1 MVAAALAK
9 WQSLTSCTRTS
20 RSHCIVKRRVGIS
33 AASTFLRGLYSMS
46 RSAHSSRHEE
56 GGDLMNPKRVSFCS
70 IALISIASAVG
81 AQRTVPPV
89 KPTPPKLMTGLLH
102 LNPQPEPPGV
112 TSDAKA
118 KPLPH
123 TIRALNPQPEPPG
136 TTDASKPTVPGVHVP
151 KKP

>member
-1 MVAAALAK
+1 
-9 WQSLTSCTRTS
+9 
-20 RSHCIVKRRVGIS
+20 
-33 AASTFLRGLYSMS
+33 
-46 RSAHSSRHEE
+46 
-56 GGDLMNPKRVSFCS
+56 MNPKRVSFCS